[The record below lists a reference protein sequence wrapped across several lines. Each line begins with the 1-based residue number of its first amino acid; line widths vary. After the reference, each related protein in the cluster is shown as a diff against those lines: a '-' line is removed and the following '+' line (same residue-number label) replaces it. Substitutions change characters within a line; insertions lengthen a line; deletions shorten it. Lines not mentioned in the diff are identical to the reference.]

1 MYESLNQGRLVKID
15 CKPTLADGL
24 AIAEAGRLCLDLCRE
39 VVDEIMLVD
48 EAQIATS
55 VLRLLEME
63 KTVVE
68 GAGAVPLAAAM
79 DRSRGLEGKR
89 VVLCL
94 CGGNIDVD
102 LISRVIERGLA
113 ADGRLC
119 RFRASI
125 SDRPGSLAAL
135 LSVIASTGASI
146 KEVSHD
152 RNFGPADVSRVAVSC
167 IVETRDP
174 QHIAELH
181 TALRAAAIEFRP
193 EQ

>member
-1 MYESLNQGRLVKID
+1 VRIIGVEPRHAPTMHESLTQGRLVNIE
-15 CKPTLADGL
+15 CQPTLADGL
-24 AIAEAGRLCLDLCRE
+24 AIAEAGKLCLDICRQ
-39 VVDEIMLVD
+39 VVDEVMLVD
-48 EAQIATS
+48 ERQIATS

-79 DRSRGLEGKR
+79 DRSRGLEGKT

-94 CGGNIDVD
+94 CGGNIDVN

-152 RNFGPADVSRVAVSC
+152 RNFGPADRVPGGAVYYGV
-167 IVETRDP
+167 VE
-174 QHIAELH
+174 H
-181 TALRAAAIEFRP
+181 TG
-193 EQ
+193 